1 MKMLV
6 AGEWVKGEKEIPVL
20 FPYDGTVV
28 DSVPDASEESVERAL
43 SKAVEGAR
51 IMKKTPPWKR
61 AEILEKTSKLIL
73 DNLERLTELLVLEV
87 GKTRREARSEVIRTS
102 ELFKTCA
109 EEARRIHGETLP
121 FDSLKGSESKRGYF
135 VREPAG
141 VIVAITPFNVPLA
154 LCAHKV
160 GPAIAAGNSVII
172 KPATKTPLSTIV
184 LGELLLEAGMPPE
197 ALSVLTGS
205 GSKVGMKLVRDPR
218 VRVVSFTGSVS
229 TGETIAREAGLKK
242 LCMELG
248 SNTPMIVCES
258 ADVQK
263 AVKATVSGGFSIA
276 GQVCISVQRVYVH
289 KKIYDEFLSMLKTSV
304 ESLKVGD
311 PRNEDTDMGP
321 VIDEANARRIEE
333 WINEAIQKGA
343 KLVTGGRR
351 VGTLIQPTVLARV
364 SKETSIMTEELF
376 GPAVAVNQFERI
388 EEAIEEANSTKYGL
402 QAAIFT
408 NNLNEAFKAIEELQ
422 FGGVI
427 VNETARYRADFMP
440 YGGFKMSGLGREGV
454 RFAIEEMTEIKCIVM
469 EIGK

>member
-6 AGEWVKGEKEIPVL
+6 AGEKVGGKELPVV
-20 FPYDGTVV
+20 FPYDGSVV
-28 DSVPDASEESVERAL
+28 DVVPDASDEDIERAL
-43 SKAVEGAR
+43 SKAVEGATV
-51 IMKKTPPWKR
+51 MKKTPSWKR
-61 AEILEKTSKLIL
+61 AEILEKTAKLIMS
-73 DNLERLTELLVLEV
+73 NLEKLTDLLVLEV
-87 GKTRREARSEVIRTS
+87 GKTKREARSEVIRTA
-102 ELFKTCA
+102 ELFKMCA

-141 VIVAITPFNVPLA
+141 VVVAITPFNVPLA

-160 GPAIAAGNSVII
+160 GPAIAAGNAVIV

-197 ALSVLTGS
+197 ALSVITGS
-205 GSKVGMKLVRDPR
+205 GSRVGMKLVKDPR

-229 TGETIAREAGLKK
+229 TGETIAKEAGLKK

-258 ADVQK
+258 ADITK

-289 KKIYDEFLSMLKTSV
+289 KKIFDEFLSMLKISV

-311 PRNEDTDMGP
+311 PRDESTDMGP
-321 VIDEANARRIEE
+321 VIDEANAGRIEE
-333 WINEAIQKGA
+333 WLNEAVRKGA
-343 KLVTGGRR
+343 KLVTGGERT
-351 VGTLIQPTVLARV
+351 GTLIQPTVLAQV
-364 SKETSIMTEELF
+364 PKGTFIMTEELF
-376 GPAVAVNQFERI
+376 GPAVAVNEFESL
-388 EEAIEEANSTKYGL
+388 EEAIHEANSTKYGL

-408 NNLNEAFKAIEELQ
+408 NNLQEAFKAIEELQ

-440 YGGFKMSGLGREGV
+440 YGGYKMSGLGREGV
-454 RFAIEEMTEIKCIVM
+454 RFAIEEMTEIKCIVV
-469 EIGK
+469 ETGK